1 MQQAE
6 LPVLSVE
13 IWIDLE
19 SITESEGSQKNQYH
33 IYVESRTVQMNLFS
47 GQE

>member
-1 MQQAE
+1 MHQAE
-6 LPVLSVE
+6 LPVLFVGM
-13 IWIDLE
+13 WIDLE
-19 SITESEGSQKNQYH
+19 SITESEVSQNKYH